1 MCFSSATV
9 QKGERNKRT
18 SYTLQKFQ
26 KPKICYF
33 KYNVRSLAP
42 ADESSP
48 FLPALYI

>member
-1 MCFSSATV
+1 MCFSSVTV
-9 QKGERNKRT
+9 QKGEINKRT
-18 SYTLQKFQ
+18 LYTLQKFQ
-26 KPKICYF
+26 EPRIGYF